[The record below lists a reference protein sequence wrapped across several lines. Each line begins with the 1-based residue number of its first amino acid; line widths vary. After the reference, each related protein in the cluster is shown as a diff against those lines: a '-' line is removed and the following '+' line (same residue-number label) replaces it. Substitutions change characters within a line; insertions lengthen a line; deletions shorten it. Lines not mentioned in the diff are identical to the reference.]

1 MKPWE
6 KYGQQQA
13 AQTQPSKPWEKY
25 GGKQEVATEKGMLWP
40 VSKDAQGNLQFD
52 SDAGLLG
59 LAKRTFMLPYDVYK
73 GNVQMTDPATGRT
86 SDQAIGRS
94 LEAASAMT
102 PVNPAVRSGDML
114 VPGVA
119 KAMQK
124 AEPPVPTAEQLLKA
138 GSQGFDEMRA
148 TGAVYP
154 SSAVKQMAQETMARM
169 EAEGF
174 DETVAPKTFATLKA
188 MASPPSGSYA
198 SINNMHSARKRFGKI
213 SGNFNDPTEQAA
225 ASMARGGVDDF
236 IGGYGDMAVP
246 PVSPEAART
255 GGVGQAL
262 AARKAA
268 AENLNAANANYAAG
282 KRSDTI
288 QGIERAADL
297 RAAAANSGQNT
308 GNAIRQ
314 RVASALLKEKD
325 TAGFNAAEKGALEDI
340 VRGSRGANVTR
351 DVGNALGGGGWGG
364 TMLAGLTGTAGFT
377 MSGGNPVAAALAGG
391 IPLAAGRATKAVSNR
406 ITQKALQNADEMIR
420 KRSPLYEAL
429 FLDAPMVATRD
440 ARTEAIIRALV
451 AGQAGQAN

>member
-6 KYGQQQA
+6 KYGSQEQQA
-13 AQTQPSKPWEKY
+13 APAKPWEAY
-25 GGKQEVATEKGMLWP
+25 GGKQDVATEQGVLWP

-59 LAKRTFMLPYDVYK
+59 LAKRAFTLPYDVYR

-86 SDQAIGRS
+86 SDEAIGRA
-94 LEAASAMT
+94 LEAGSVMT

-124 AEPPVPTAEQLLKA
+124 AEPPVPTADQLLKA

-154 SSAVKQMAQETMARM
+154 SSAVKKMAQETMARM

-188 MASPPSGSYA
+188 MAEPPAGSYA

-213 SGNFNDPTEQAA
+213 AGNFNDPTEQAA
-225 ASMARGGVDDF
+225 ASMARGGLDDF
-236 IGGYGDMAVP
+236 VGGYGDMAVP

-255 GGVGQAL
+255 GAVGQAL

-268 AENLNAANANYAAG
+268 AENLNTANANYAAG
-282 KRSDTI
+282 KRSDTV

-314 RVASALLKEKD
+314 RVASALLKQKD
-325 TAGFNAAEKGALEDI
+325 TAGFSANEKDALEAI
-340 VRGSRGANVTR
+340 VRGSRGANATR
-351 DVGNALGGGGWGG
+351 AAGNILGGGGGLGSMVTAGIGGG
-364 TMLAGLTGTAGFT
+364 TGAMFGGPVGAAVGATVPPALGGLLKGTST
-377 MSGGNPVAAALAGG
+377 
-391 IPLAAGRATKAVSNR
+391 R
-406 ITQKALQNADEMIR
+406 ITQKALQNADELIR

-429 FLDAPMVATRD
+429 LRDAPMVATRD
-440 ARTEAIIRALV
+440 AKAEAIIRALV
-451 AGQAGQAN
+451 AGQTGQAN